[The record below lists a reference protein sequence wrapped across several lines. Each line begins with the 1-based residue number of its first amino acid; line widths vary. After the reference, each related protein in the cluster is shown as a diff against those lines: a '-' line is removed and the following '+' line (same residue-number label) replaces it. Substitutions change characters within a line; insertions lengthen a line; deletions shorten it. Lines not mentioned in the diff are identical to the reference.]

1 MPVVHPKKEDP
12 RSVLLV
18 PTDLSEGSRSAL
30 KLANRLAKDA
40 HVRLEVIHV
49 VDLKSGVVPLKVLF
63 QSAEEIEA
71 FRQEAVERVEAFVAE
86 TIGLTEGLDLR
97 VLIGHPVDHIV
108 AAAEEEH
115 VSLVVM
121 GSTGANV
128 LSKVMFGTTA
138 SRVMRR
144 AKRPVLVVPPDAS
157 ELHARRIL
165 IPYDFSEDSERAL
178 KTALAYARELKATI
192 LLYHAVVFV
201 PVTPFYPSLPVLSPH
216 LVEAQ
221 RKEARTKMEAIAK
234 AHRDFTIEVLE
245 VEEVHSLHHAIVE
258 AANTHHADIIMLATS
273 GREGVEHVV
282 GSTTERVLRE
292 ATYPVLVC

>member
-1 MPVVHPKKEDP
+1 MPVVHPKKDDP

-18 PTDLSEGSRSAL
+18 PTDLSEGSKSAL

-63 QSAEEIEA
+63 QSADEIEA
-71 FRQEAVERVEAFVAE
+71 FRQEAVARVESFVAD
-86 TIGLTEGLDLR
+86 TIGLTDGLDLR

-121 GSTGANV
+121 GSTGANAF
-128 LSKVMFGTTA
+128 SKVMFGTTA

-157 ELHARRIL
+157 ELHARRL
-165 IPYDFSEDSERAL
+165 LVPYDFSADSERAF
-178 KTALAYARELKATI
+178 KTALAYAGELKATI

-216 LVEAQ
+216 LVETQ
-221 RKEARTKMEAIAK
+221 RKEAHGKLLEIAK
-234 AHRDFTIEVLE
+234 THRDVTVEVLD
-245 VEEVHSLHHAIVE
+245 VEEVHTLHHAIIE
-258 AANTHHADIIMLATS
+258 AAKTYHADIIMLATS
-273 GREGVEHVV
+273 GREGAEHVV

-292 ATYPVLVC
+292 STYPVLIC